1 MEILQLRYFYESAVN
16 ESFAKTAKK
25 YMVPTSS
32 VSASVKRLEEEMN
45 CQLFDRESNKI
56 ILNQNGKKLQR
67 SLCHIFQELDETVE
81 EISKKESDTRE
92 IKMLV
97 RAMRRKVTDY
107 IIEYNKNTPEV
118 SFKTVF
124 DFGDKGFEEYDII
137 IDEGKADYPEY
148 ERFEIWD
155 MKIKMKASKDSPLK
169 NRVLTL
175 KELSK
180 EPFVS
185 LSEDSNMHK
194 MLMRACRSAGFDPN
208 ISVISNDIACH
219 DKLIESGMGI
229 GLGREE
235 KSENTVFLNITDFEE
250 RYTVYAYYK
259 KGAYYGNVKSFL
271 NFLKEKRI

>member
-45 CQLFDRESNKI
+45 CQLFDRKSNKI
-56 ILNQNGKKLQR
+56 TLNQNGKRLQR
-67 SLCHIFQELDETVE
+67 SLCHIFQELDEAVE
-81 EISKKESDTRE
+81 EISKKENDTRE

-97 RAMRRKVTDY
+97 RAMRQKVTDY
-107 IIEYNKNTPEV
+107 IIEYNKNMPDVT
-118 SFKTVF
+118 FKTVF
-124 DFGDKGFEEYDII
+124 DFGDKDFEGYDII
-137 IDEGKADYPEY
+137 IDEGKVDYPEY
-148 ERFEIWD
+148 DRFEICD
-155 MKIKMKASKDSPLK
+155 IKIRMKASKDSPLK
-169 NRVLTL
+169 GKVLTL

-185 LSEDSNMHK
+185 LSEESNMHK
-194 MLMRACRSAGFDPN
+194 MLMRVCKSAGFCPN
-208 ISVISNDIACH
+208 ISVISNDTACH

-235 KSENTVFLNITDFEE
+235 RSENTVFLDITDFEE

-259 KGAYYGNVKSFL
+259 KSAYYGNVKSFL

>member
-1 MEILQLRYFYESAVN
+1 MEILQLRYFYESSVS

-45 CQLFDRESNKI
+45 CKLFDRESNKI
-56 ILNQNGKKLQR
+56 RLNQNGKKLQR
-67 SLCHIFQELDETVE
+67 SLCHIFEELDKTVE
-81 EISKKESDTRE
+81 EISKKENDTRE

-107 IIEYNKNTPEV
+107 IIEYNKNMPEV
-118 SFKTVF
+118 AFKTVF
-124 DFGDKGFEEYDII
+124 DFGDTDFEGYDVI
-137 IDEGKADYPEY
+137 IDEGKIDYPEY

-169 NRVLTL
+169 GKTLTL

-180 EPFVS
+180 ESFVS
-185 LSEDSNMHK
+185 LSEESNMHQ
-194 MLMRACRSAGFDPN
+194 MLIRACNSAGFCPN

-235 KSENTVFLNITDFEE
+235 KSENTVFLDIIDFEE

-259 KGAYYGNVKSFL
+259 KSAYYGNVKSFL